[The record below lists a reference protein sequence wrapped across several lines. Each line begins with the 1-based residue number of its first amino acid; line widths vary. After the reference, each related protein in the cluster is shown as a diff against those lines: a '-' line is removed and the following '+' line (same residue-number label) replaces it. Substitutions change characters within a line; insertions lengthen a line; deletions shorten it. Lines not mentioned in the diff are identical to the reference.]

1 MHPDRQAVTRKGVV
15 CESVLTFN
23 VNMQQTDKY
32 TPALAAFRHL
42 LEIMDELR
50 EKCPWDREQTFDT
63 LRNLTV
69 EETFELADAILEKDY
84 PDMCKEL
91 GDLLLHIV
99 FYSKIA
105 SEQNLFEVKDVINQ
119 LCDKLIRRHPHI
131 YGEVKADSANQV
143 HENWEKIKLQTE
155 GNRSVLG
162 GIPSG
167 MPAITK
173 AYRIQD
179 KVSGVGFDWD
189 NRDQVWDKVQEEL
202 GELKAEV
209 DNPNPDQAHIEEEL
223 GDVLFAVVNY
233 SRFINVHPEDA
244 LEKTNRKFL
253 RRFQLLEQ
261 YVKADGRSL
270 TDMSLAEMDV
280 YWEKAKKELAGS

>member
-1 MHPDRQAVTRKGVV
+1 M
-15 CESVLTFN
+15 E
-23 VNMQQTDKY
+23 QTDKY
-32 TPALAAFRHL
+32 AEALAAFRHL

-50 EKCPWDREQTFDT
+50 EKCPWDRAQTFET

-69 EETFELADAILEKDY
+69 EETFELADAIMDKDY

-91 GDLLLHIV
+91 GDLQLHIV
-99 FYSKIA
+99 FYAKVA
-105 SEQNLFEVKDVINQ
+105 SEMGLFNVTDVLNK

-131 YGEVKADSANQV
+131 YGEMKADSANEV

-167 MPAITK
+167 MPALTK

-189 NRDQVWDKVQEEL
+189 NKEDVWAKVQEEV

-209 DNPNPDQAHIEEEL
+209 DAGNHDRVEEEF
-223 GDVLFAVVNY
+223 GDVFFSLINY
-233 SRFINVHPEDA
+233 ARFLDVHPEDA
-244 LEKTNRKFL
+244 LEKTNRKFMH
-253 RRFQLLEQ
+253 RFQLLEQ
-261 YVKADGRSL
+261 MVKADGRSL
-270 TDMSLAEMDV
+270 PDMSLAEMDE
-280 YWEKAKKELAGS
+280 YWERAKREPVS

>member
-1 MHPDRQAVTRKGVV
+1 M
-15 CESVLTFN
+15 E
-23 VNMQQTDKY
+23 QTDKY
-32 TPALAAFRHL
+32 AEALAAFRHL

-50 EKCPWDREQTFDT
+50 EKCPWDRAQTFET

-69 EETFELADAILEKDY
+69 EETFELADAIMDKDY

-91 GDLLLHIV
+91 GDLQLHIV
-99 FYSKIA
+99 FYAKVA
-105 SEQNLFEVKDVINQ
+105 SEMGLFNVTDVLNK

-131 YGEVKADSANQV
+131 YGEMKADSANEV

-167 MPAITK
+167 MPALTK

-189 NRDQVWDKVQEEL
+189 NKEDVWAKVQEEV

-209 DNPNPDQAHIEEEL
+209 DAGNHDRVEEEF
-223 GDVLFAVVNY
+223 GDVLFSLINY
-233 SRFINVHPEDA
+233 ARFLDVHPEDA
-244 LEKTNRKFL
+244 LEKTNRKFMH
-253 RRFQLLEQ
+253 RFQLLEQ
-261 YVKADGRSL
+261 MVKADGRSL
-270 TDMSLAEMDV
+270 PDMLLAEMDE
-280 YWEKAKKELAGS
+280 YWERAKREPVS

>member
-1 MHPDRQAVTRKGVV
+1 MG
-15 CESVLTFN
+15 
-23 VNMQQTDKY
+23 QTDQY
-32 TPALAAFRHL
+32 AGALAGFRHL

-50 EKCPWDREQTFDT
+50 EKCPWDREQTFDS

-69 EETFELADAILEKDY
+69 EETFELSDAIFQKDY
-84 PDMCKEL
+84 KDMCKEL
-91 GDLLLHIV
+91 GDLMLHIV

-105 SEQNLFEVKDVINQ
+105 SEQQLFEVKDVLNQ

-131 YGEVKADSANQV
+131 YGEMKADSANEV

-162 GIPSG
+162 GIPSA
-167 MPAITK
+167 MPALTK

-189 NRDQVWDKVQEEL
+189 NKEQVWDKVQEEL

-209 DNPNPDQAHIEEEL
+209 EAGSQERVEEEF
-223 GDVLFAVVNY
+223 GDVLFSLINY
-233 SRFINVHPEDA
+233 SRFLNVHPEDA
-244 LEKTNRKFL
+244 LEKTNRKFMQ
-253 RRFQLLEQ
+253 RFQLLEKM
-261 YVKADGRSL
+261 VKADGRSL
-270 TDMSLAEMDV
+270 TDMTLSEMDE
-280 YWEKAKKELAGS
+280 YWNRAKLELNH

>member
-1 MHPDRQAVTRKGVV
+1 MNQP
-15 CESVLTFN
+15 
-23 VNMQQTDKY
+23 DKY
-32 TPALAAFRHL
+32 TESLAAFRHL

-202 GELKAEV
+202 VTPIPTKPISKRSLVTCSSQLSTTLALSTFIPKMPWKKPTA
-209 DNPNPDQAHIEEEL
+209 NSCAASNFSNNMLRPT
-223 GDVLFAVVNY
+223 DVLLQICPWLKWM
-233 SRFINVHPEDA
+233 FIG
-244 LEKTNRKFL
+244 RG
-253 RRFQLLEQ
+253 RR
-261 YVKADGRSL
+261 RN
-270 TDMSLAEMDV
+270 
-280 YWEKAKKELAGS
+280 WEVSG

>member
-1 MHPDRQAVTRKGVV
+1 M
-15 CESVLTFN
+15 E
-23 VNMQQTDKY
+23 QTDKY
-32 TPALAAFRHL
+32 AEALAAFRHL

-50 EKCPWDREQTFDT
+50 EKCPWDRAQTFET

-69 EETFELADAILEKDY
+69 EETFELADAIMDKAY

-91 GDLLLHIV
+91 GDLQLHIV
-99 FYSKIA
+99 FYAKVA
-105 SEQNLFEVKDVINQ
+105 SEMGLFNVTDVLNK

-131 YGEVKADSANQV
+131 YGEMKADSANEV

-167 MPAITK
+167 MPALTK

-189 NRDQVWDKVQEEL
+189 NKEDVWAKVQEEV

-209 DNPNPDQAHIEEEL
+209 DAGNHDRVEEEF
-223 GDVLFAVVNY
+223 GDVLFSLINY
-233 SRFINVHPEDA
+233 ARFLDVHPEDA
-244 LEKTNRKFL
+244 LEKTNRKFMH
-253 RRFQLLEQ
+253 RFQLLEQ
-261 YVKADGRSL
+261 MVKADGRSL
-270 TDMSLAEMDV
+270 PDMSLAEMDE
-280 YWEKAKKELAGS
+280 YWERAKREPVS

>member
-1 MHPDRQAVTRKGVV
+1 MNNP
-15 CESVLTFN
+15 
-23 VNMQQTDKY
+23 DKY
-32 TPALAAFRHL
+32 ADALAGFRHL

-50 EKCPWDREQTFDT
+50 EKCPWDREQTFDS

-69 EETFELADAILEKDY
+69 EETFELSDAIFQKDY
-84 PDMCKEL
+84 KDMCKEL
-91 GDLLLHIV
+91 GDLMLHIV

-105 SEQNLFEVKDVINQ
+105 SEQQLFEVKDVLNQ

-131 YGEVKADSANQV
+131 YGTTKADSANEV

-167 MPAITK
+167 MPALTK

-189 NRDQVWDKVQEEL
+189 NKEDVWDKVQEEL
-202 GELKAEV
+202 GELKEGV
-209 DNPNPDQAHIEEEL
+209 DAGDHARMEEEF
-223 GDVLFAVVNY
+223 GDVLFSLINY
-233 SRFINVHPEDA
+233 ARFLHVHPEDA
-244 LEKTNRKFL
+244 LEKTNQKFMH
-253 RRFQLLEQ
+253 RFQLLEKMIKNDNRQ
-261 YVKADGRSL
+261 I
-270 TDMSLAEMDV
+270 TDMNLAEMDE
-280 YWEKAKKELAGS
+280 YWEKAKEMNNKD

>member
-1 MHPDRQAVTRKGVV
+1 M
-15 CESVLTFN
+15 E
-23 VNMQQTDKY
+23 QTDKY
-32 TPALAAFRHL
+32 VEALAAFRHL

-50 EKCPWDREQTFDT
+50 EKCPWDRAQTFET

-69 EETFELADAILEKDY
+69 EETFELADAIMDKDY

-91 GDLLLHIV
+91 GDLQLHIV
-99 FYSKIA
+99 FYAKVA
-105 SEQNLFEVKDVINQ
+105 SEMGLFNVTDVLNK

-131 YGEVKADSANQV
+131 YGEMKADSANEV

-167 MPAITK
+167 MPALTK

-189 NRDQVWDKVQEEL
+189 NKEDVWAKVQEEV

-209 DNPNPDQAHIEEEL
+209 DAGNHDRVEEEF
-223 GDVLFAVVNY
+223 GDVLFSLINY
-233 SRFINVHPEDA
+233 ARFLDVHPEDA
-244 LEKTNRKFL
+244 LEKTNRKFMH
-253 RRFQLLEQ
+253 RFQLLEQ
-261 YVKADGRSL
+261 MVKADGRSL
-270 TDMSLAEMDV
+270 PDMSLAEMDE
-280 YWEKAKKELAGS
+280 YWERAKREPVS

>member
-1 MHPDRQAVTRKGVV
+1 MNQP
-15 CESVLTFN
+15 
-23 VNMQQTDKY
+23 DKY
-32 TPALAAFRHL
+32 TDALAAFRHL

-50 EKCPWDREQTFDT
+50 EKCPWDRAQTFDT

-69 EETFELADAILEKDY
+69 EETFELADAIIEKDY
-84 PDMCKEL
+84 KDMCKEL
-91 GDLLLHIV
+91 GDLQLHIV
-99 FYSKIA
+99 FYAKVA
-105 SEQNLFEVKDVINQ
+105 SETGLFTMTDVLNK

-131 YGEVKADSANQV
+131 YGEVKADSADQV
-143 HENWEKIKLQTE
+143 HDNWEKIKLQTE

-167 MPAITK
+167 MPALTK

-189 NRDQVWDKVQEEL
+189 NKEQVWDKVQEEL

-209 DNPNPDQAHIEEEL
+209 ESGTPERVEEEF
-223 GDVLFAVVNY
+223 GDVLFSLINY
-233 SRFINVHPEDA
+233 ARFLDVHPEDA
-244 LEKTNRKFL
+244 LEKTNRKFM

-261 YVKADGRSL
+261 LVKADCRVL
-270 TDMSLAEMDV
+270 TDMTLAEMDA
-280 YWEKAKKELAGS
+280 YWERAKQIINAE

>member
-1 MHPDRQAVTRKGVV
+1 MNNP
-15 CESVLTFN
+15 
-23 VNMQQTDKY
+23 DKY
-32 TPALAAFRHL
+32 ADALAGFRHL

-50 EKCPWDREQTFDT
+50 EKCPWDREQTFDS

-69 EETFELADAILEKDY
+69 EETFELSDAIFQKDY
-84 PDMCKEL
+84 KDMCKEL
-91 GDLLLHIV
+91 GDLMLHIV

-105 SEQNLFEVKDVINQ
+105 SEQQLFEVKDVLKQ

-131 YGEVKADSANQV
+131 YGEMKADSANEV

-167 MPAITK
+167 MPALTK

-189 NRDQVWDKVQEEL
+189 NKEDVWDKVQEEL
-202 GELKAEV
+202 GELKEEV
-209 DNPNPDQAHIEEEL
+209 DTGNQARMEEEF
-223 GDVLFAVVNY
+223 GDVLFSLINY
-233 SRFINVHPEDA
+233 ARFLHVHPEDA
-244 LEKTNRKFL
+244 LEKTNRKFMS
-253 RRFQLLEQ
+253 RFQLLEQ
-261 YVKADGRSL
+261 MVKADNRQL
-270 TDMSLAEMDV
+270 TDMTLAEMDV
-280 YWEKAKKELAGS
+280 YWERAKEKTNE

>member
-1 MHPDRQAVTRKGVV
+1 MEKP
-15 CESVLTFN
+15 
-23 VNMQQTDKY
+23 DKY
-32 TPALAAFRHL
+32 ADALAGFRHL

-50 EKCPWDREQTFDT
+50 EKCPWDREQTFDS

-69 EETFELADAILEKDY
+69 EETFELADAIMDKDY

-91 GDLLLHIV
+91 GDLMLHIV

-105 SEQNLFEVKDVINQ
+105 SEQKLFEIKDVLNQ
-119 LCDKLIRRHPHI
+119 LCNKLIRRHPHI
-131 YGEVKADSANQV
+131 YGDVKADSANAV

-167 MPAITK
+167 MPALTK

-189 NRDQVWDKVQEEL
+189 NKEDVWGKVQEEL
-202 GELKAEV
+202 GELQEEV
-209 DNPNPDQAHIEEEL
+209 CHDRHERVEEEF
-223 GDVLFAVVNY
+223 GDVLFSLINY
-233 SRFINVHPEDA
+233 ARFLNIHPEDA
-244 LEKTNRKFL
+244 LEKTNRKFMK
-253 RRFQLLEQ
+253 RFQLLEKL
-261 YVKADGRSL
+261 VKEDGRNL
-270 TDMSLAEMDV
+270 TEMSLQEMDV
-280 YWEKAKKELAGS
+280 YWEKAKRLSVDSM

>member
-1 MHPDRQAVTRKGVV
+1 M
-15 CESVLTFN
+15 EE
-23 VNMQQTDKY
+23 TDKY
-32 TPALAAFRHL
+32 AEALAGFRHL

-69 EETFELADAILEKDY
+69 EETFELSDAIFQKDY
-84 PDMCKEL
+84 KDVCKEL
-91 GDLLLHIV
+91 GDLMLHIV

-105 SEQNLFEVKDVINQ
+105 SEQQLFDVKDVLNQ

-131 YGEVKADSANQV
+131 YGEMKADSANEV

-167 MPAITK
+167 MPALTK

-189 NRDQVWDKVQEEL
+189 NKEDVWNKVKEEL
-202 GELKAEV
+202 GELKTEV
-209 DNPNPDQAHIEEEL
+209 DKEDPVRMEEEF
-223 GDVLFAVVNY
+223 GDVIFSLINY
-233 SRFINVHPEDA
+233 ARFLHIHPEDA
-244 LEKTNRKFL
+244 LEKTNRKFMS
-253 RRFQLLEQ
+253 RFQLLEKM
-261 YVKADGRSL
+261 VKEDNRQL
-270 TDMSLAEMDV
+270 TDMSLEEMDV
-280 YWEKAKKELAGS
+280 YWERAKKDLR

>member
-1 MHPDRQAVTRKGVV
+1 M
-15 CESVLTFN
+15 E
-23 VNMQQTDKY
+23 QTDKY
-32 TPALAAFRHL
+32 AEALAGFRRL

-50 EKCPWDREQTFDT
+50 EKCPWDRAQTFDT

-69 EETFELADAILEKDY
+69 EETFELADAIIEKDY
-84 PDMCKEL
+84 NDMCKEL
-91 GDLLLHIV
+91 GDLMLHIV
-99 FYSKIA
+99 FYSKVA
-105 SEQNLFEVKDVINQ
+105 SEQNLFEVKDVLNQ
-119 LCDKLIRRHPHI
+119 LCEKLIRRHPHI
-131 YGEVKADSANQV
+131 YGEVKADSAGQV
-143 HENWEKIKLQTE
+143 HDNWEKIKLQTE

-202 GELKAEV
+202 GELQEEV
-209 DNPNPDQAHIEEEL
+209 RNGASHDRVEEEF
-223 GDVLFAVVNY
+223 GDVLFSLINY
-233 SRFINVHPEDA
+233 ARFLDIHPEDA
-244 LEKTNRKFL
+244 LEKTNRKFM

-261 YVKADGRSL
+261 MAKADGRQL
-270 TDMSLAEMDV
+270 TDMTLAEMDE
-280 YWEKAKKELAGS
+280 YWERAKKGL

>member
-1 MHPDRQAVTRKGVV
+1 MNNP
-15 CESVLTFN
+15 
-23 VNMQQTDKY
+23 DKY
-32 TPALAAFRHL
+32 ADALAGFRHL

-50 EKCPWDREQTFDT
+50 EKCPWDREQTFDS

-69 EETFELADAILEKDY
+69 EETFELSDAIFQKDY
-84 PDMCKEL
+84 KDMCKEL
-91 GDLLLHIV
+91 GDLMLHIV

-105 SEQNLFEVKDVINQ
+105 SEQQLFEVKDVLNQ

-131 YGEVKADSANQV
+131 YGTTKADSANEV

-167 MPAITK
+167 MPALTK

-189 NRDQVWDKVQEEL
+189 NKEDVWDKVQEEL
-202 GELKAEV
+202 GELKEEV
-209 DNPNPDQAHIEEEL
+209 DADDHARMEEEF
-223 GDVLFAVVNY
+223 GDVLFSLINY
-233 SRFINVHPEDA
+233 ARFLHVHPEDA
-244 LEKTNRKFL
+244 LEKTNQKFMH
-253 RRFQLLEQ
+253 RFQLLEKM
-261 YVKADGRSL
+261 VKDDNRQI
-270 TDMSLAEMDV
+270 TDMNLAEMDE
-280 YWEKAKKELAGS
+280 YWEKAKEMNNKD

>member
-1 MHPDRQAVTRKGVV
+1 M
-15 CESVLTFN
+15 E
-23 VNMQQTDKY
+23 QTDKY
-32 TPALAAFRHL
+32 AEALVAFRHL

-50 EKCPWDREQTFDT
+50 EKCPWDRAQTFES

-69 EETFELADAILEKDY
+69 EETFELADAIMDKDY

-91 GDLLLHIV
+91 GDLQLHIV
-99 FYSKIA
+99 FYAKVA
-105 SEQNLFEVKDVINQ
+105 SEMGLFNITDVLNK

-131 YGEVKADSANQV
+131 YGEVKADSANEV
-143 HENWEKIKLQTE
+143 HDNWEKIKLQTE

-179 KVSGVGFDWD
+179 KCAGVGFDWD

-209 DNPNPDQAHIEEEL
+209 DNPTPDQDHIEEEL
-223 GDVLFAVVNY
+223 GDVLFAVINY

-244 LEKTNRKFL
+244 LEKTNRKFM

-261 YVKADGRSL
+261 LVKSDGHQL
-270 TDMSLAEMDV
+270 TDMSLAEMDA
-280 YWEKAKKELAGS
+280 YWEKAKQLVVSS

>member
-1 MHPDRQAVTRKGVV
+1 MNQP
-15 CESVLTFN
+15 
-23 VNMQQTDKY
+23 DKY
-32 TPALAAFRHL
+32 ADALAGFRHL

-50 EKCPWDREQTFDT
+50 EKCPWDREQTFDS

-69 EETFELADAILEKDY
+69 EETFELADAIFQKDY
-84 PDMCKEL
+84 KDMCKEL
-91 GDLLLHIV
+91 GDLMLHIV

-105 SEQNLFEVKDVINQ
+105 SEQQLFEVKDVLNQ

-131 YGEVKADSANQV
+131 YGEMKADSANEV

-167 MPAITK
+167 MPALTK

-189 NRDQVWDKVQEEL
+189 NKEDVWDKVQEEL
-202 GELKAEV
+202 GELKVEV
-209 DNPNPDQAHIEEEL
+209 DAGNQARMEEEF
-223 GDVLFAVVNY
+223 GDVLFSLINY
-233 SRFINVHPEDA
+233 ARFLNVHPEDA
-244 LEKTNRKFL
+244 LEKTNRKFM

-261 YVKADGRSL
+261 MVKADNRQL
-270 TDMSLAEMDV
+270 TDMNLSEMDE
-280 YWEKAKKELAGS
+280 YWERVKVMMND

>member
-1 MHPDRQAVTRKGVV
+1 MNQP
-15 CESVLTFN
+15 
-23 VNMQQTDKY
+23 DKY
-32 TPALAAFRHL
+32 TDALAAFRHL

-50 EKCPWDREQTFDT
+50 EKCPWDRAQTFDT

-69 EETFELADAILEKDY
+69 EETFELADAIIEKDY
-84 PDMCKEL
+84 KDMCKEL
-91 GDLLLHIV
+91 GDLQLHIV
-99 FYSKIA
+99 FYAKVA
-105 SEQNLFEVKDVINQ
+105 SETGLFTMTDVLNR

-131 YGEVKADSANQV
+131 YGEVKADSADQV
-143 HENWEKIKLQTE
+143 HDNWEKIKLQTE

-167 MPAITK
+167 MPALTK

-189 NRDQVWDKVQEEL
+189 NKEQVWDKVQEEL

-209 DNPNPDQAHIEEEL
+209 ESGTPERVEEEF
-223 GDVLFAVVNY
+223 GDVLFSLINY
-233 SRFINVHPEDA
+233 ARFLDVHPEDA
-244 LEKTNRKFL
+244 LEKTNRKFM

-261 YVKADGRSL
+261 LVKTDGRLL
-270 TDMSLAEMDV
+270 TDMTLAEMDE
-280 YWEKAKKELAGS
+280 YWERAKQIMNAEC

>member
-1 MHPDRQAVTRKGVV
+1 MNNP
-15 CESVLTFN
+15 
-23 VNMQQTDKY
+23 DKY
-32 TPALAAFRHL
+32 AEALAGFRHL

-69 EETFELADAILEKDY
+69 EETFELSDAIFQKDY
-84 PDMCKEL
+84 KDVCKEL
-91 GDLLLHIV
+91 GDLMLHIV

-105 SEQNLFEVKDVINQ
+105 SEQQLFDVKDVLNQ

-131 YGEVKADSANQV
+131 YGGMKADSANEV

-167 MPAITK
+167 MPALTK

-189 NRDQVWDKVQEEL
+189 NKEDVWNKVKEEL

-209 DNPNPDQAHIEEEL
+209 DKEDPVRMEEEF
-223 GDVLFAVVNY
+223 GDVLFSLINY
-233 SRFINVHPEDA
+233 ARFLHIHPEDA
-244 LEKTNRKFL
+244 LEKTNRKFMN
-253 RRFQLLEQ
+253 RFQLLEKM
-261 YVKADGRSL
+261 VKEDSRQL
-270 TDMSLAEMDV
+270 TDMSLEEMDV
-280 YWEKAKKELAGS
+280 YWERAKKDLR

>member
-1 MHPDRQAVTRKGVV
+1 M
-15 CESVLTFN
+15 E
-23 VNMQQTDKY
+23 QTDKY
-32 TPALAAFRHL
+32 AEALAAFRHL

-50 EKCPWDREQTFDT
+50 EKCPWDRAQTFET

-69 EETFELADAILEKDY
+69 EETFELADAIMDKDY

-91 GDLLLHIV
+91 GDLQLHIV
-99 FYSKIA
+99 FYAKVA
-105 SEQNLFEVKDVINQ
+105 SEMGLFNITDVLNK

-131 YGEVKADSANQV
+131 YGEVKADSAEQV
-143 HENWEKIKLQTE
+143 HDNWEKIKLQTE

-167 MPAITK
+167 MPALTK

-189 NRDQVWDKVQEEL
+189 NKEDVWAKVQEEV

-209 DNPNPDQAHIEEEL
+209 DAGNHDRVEEEF
-223 GDVLFAVVNY
+223 GDVLFSLINY
-233 SRFINVHPEDA
+233 ARFLDVHPEDA
-244 LEKTNRKFL
+244 LEKTNRKFMH
-253 RRFQLLEQ
+253 RFQLLEQ
-261 YVKADGRSL
+261 MVKADGRSL
-270 TDMSLAEMDV
+270 PDMSLAEMDE
-280 YWEKAKKELAGS
+280 YWERAKREPVS

>member
-1 MHPDRQAVTRKGVV
+1 MNNP
-15 CESVLTFN
+15 
-23 VNMQQTDKY
+23 DKY
-32 TPALAAFRHL
+32 ADALAGFRHL

-69 EETFELADAILEKDY
+69 EETFELSDAIFQKDY
-84 PDMCKEL
+84 KDVCKEL
-91 GDLLLHIV
+91 GDLMLHIV

-105 SEQNLFEVKDVINQ
+105 SEQQLFDVKDVLNQ

-131 YGEVKADSANQV
+131 YGGMKADSANEV

-167 MPAITK
+167 MPALTK

-189 NRDQVWDKVQEEL
+189 NKEDVWNKVKEEL
-202 GELKAEV
+202 GELQTEV
-209 DNPNPDQAHIEEEL
+209 DKEDPVRMEEEF
-223 GDVLFAVVNY
+223 GDVLFSLINY
-233 SRFINVHPEDA
+233 ARFLHIHPEDA
-244 LEKTNRKFL
+244 LEKTNRKFMN
-253 RRFQLLEQ
+253 RFQLLEKM
-261 YVKADGRSL
+261 VKEDSRQL
-270 TDMSLAEMDV
+270 TDMSLEEMDV
-280 YWEKAKKELAGS
+280 YWERAKKDLR

>member
-1 MHPDRQAVTRKGVV
+1 M
-15 CESVLTFN
+15 E
-23 VNMQQTDKY
+23 QTDKY
-32 TPALAAFRHL
+32 AEALAAFRHL

-50 EKCPWDREQTFDT
+50 EKCPWDRAQTFET

-69 EETFELADAILEKDY
+69 EETFELADAIMDKDY

-91 GDLLLHIV
+91 GDLQLHIV
-99 FYSKIA
+99 FYAKVA
-105 SEQNLFEVKDVINQ
+105 SEMGLFNVTDVLNK

-131 YGEVKADSANQV
+131 YGEMKADSANEV

-167 MPAITK
+167 MPALTK

-189 NRDQVWDKVQEEL
+189 NKEDVWAKVQEEV

-209 DNPNPDQAHIEEEL
+209 DAGNHDRVEEEF
-223 GDVLFAVVNY
+223 GDVLFSLINY
-233 SRFINVHPEDA
+233 ARFLDVHPEDA
-244 LEKTNRKFL
+244 LEKTNRKFMH
-253 RRFQLLEQ
+253 RFQLLEQ
-261 YVKADGRSL
+261 MVKADGRSL
-270 TDMSLAEMDV
+270 PDMSLPEMDE
-280 YWEKAKKELAGS
+280 YC